1 MKRKFDFIEKKLSQV
16 KNDNLLRQLN
26 ETRVDKG
33 QIVISQK
40 KYLNLSSNDYLGI
53 NVGKINYS
61 QMQSSSRLVSGN
73 DTSFE
78 KLEKLLSKHKSHQK
92 TIVYPTG
99 YMANL
104 GTITSMMEKNDS
116 IFSDELNH
124 ASIIEACKLSGA
136 KIKIYKHNN
145 AEDLEKKLNKTT
157 GRKFIITEGVFSMD
171 GDIANLKEITN
182 ISAKNNS
189 ILILDDAHGDFVF
202 GRDGRGTGDSL
213 GVNKK
218 IDVYI
223 SSLSKA
229 LGSFGGYVSSQKPV
243 IDLCINQSRSFIYT
257 SALPSSIVNFS
268 IKRLKADREKRRKK
282 LWKNTMAFHKGLKN
296 IGLETKSASQI
307 VPVIIGDEKKAVS
320 FGKFLLTKKIFAQ
333 PIRFPTVKKNSARIR
348 ISITAW
354 HTLKEI
360 DYALEILEKA
370 GRKFQII

>member
-1 MKRKFDFIEKKLSQV
+1 M
-16 KNDNLLRQLN
+16 
-26 ETRVDKG
+26 
-33 QIVISQK
+33 
-40 KYLNLSSNDYLGI
+40 
-53 NVGKINYS
+53 
-61 QMQSSSRLVSGN
+61 
-73 DTSFE
+73 
-78 KLEKLLSKHKSHQK
+78 
-92 TIVYPTG
+92 
-99 YMANL
+99 
-104 GTITSMMEKNDS
+104 
-116 IFSDELNH
+116 
-124 ASIIEACKLSGA
+124 
-136 KIKIYKHNN
+136 
-145 AEDLEKKLNKTT
+145 
-157 GRKFIITEGVFSMD
+157 
-171 GDIANLKEITN
+171 
-182 ISAKNNS
+182 
-189 ILILDDAHGDFVF
+189 F